1 MKSLFKLL
9 LVISVIGVIHV
20 SGIKPNGYPQKST
33 MQPGMNQNLINEVVV
48 TDEVGVLVVDSVS
61 ENGVYYAQKFTNL

>member
-9 LVISVIGVIHV
+9 LVISAIGVIHV
-20 SGIKPNGYPQKST
+20 SGIKPNGYPQKSSMEPVMDQT
-33 MQPGMNQNLINEVVV
+33 LINEVVV

-61 ENGVYYAQKFTNL
+61 ENGIYYAQKLNNL